1 MFARVALCLTLC
13 VLILRPAAAPAWE
26 ADGQEVDVE
35 LVLAVDVSLSVTP
48 REMGIQRRGYAE
60 AITSAEVMAA
70 VRGGLLGRIAVSYV
84 EWAGHARQRTVID
97 WTVIETEADARA
109 FADTL
114 LAAPG
119 GALRRTSISD
129 ALSFAADS
137 FDGNGFSGL
146 RRVIDIS
153 GDGPNNSGRPVT
165 EARDAAVAEGIIIN
179 GLPLMTNEGYGGRWH
194 LPDLDRYYEDC
205 VVGGPGAFVI
215 PVREWDEFA
224 AAIQRKLVW
233 ELVGMP
239 PASHDMPD
247 DMPLGRPGAAR
258 LWHAATSQTP
268 PGTEPYDC
276 LIGEKIWESLLRAP

>member
-1 MFARVALCLTLC
+1 MLTNIVLRLAALVA
-13 VLILRPAAAPAWE
+13 VLWPAAAPAWE
-26 ADGQEVDVE
+26 VDGQEVDVE
-35 LVLAVDVSLSVTP
+35 LVLAVDVSLSITP
-48 REMGIQRRGYAE
+48 REMDIQRRGYAE

-109 FADTL
+109 FADAL
-114 LAAPG
+114 LGAPG

-129 ALSFAADS
+129 ALTFAADS
-137 FDGNGFSGL
+137 FDDNGFSGM

-165 EARDAAVAEGIIIN
+165 ESRDAALAEGIIIN
-179 GLPLMTNEGYGGRWH
+179 GLPLMTKEGYGGRWH

-224 AAIQRKLVW
+224 GAIQRKLVW
-233 ELVGMP
+233 ELVGAP
-239 PASHDMPD
+239 PDPQST
-247 DMPLGRPGAAR
+247 PGAAR
-258 LWHAATSQTP
+258 LWRASAAQAA
-268 PGTEPYDC
+268 PGPEPYDC